1 MTQKELQEKRRENEE
16 RQEENRTLKTL
27 LERSMSET
35 EHLFARE
42 RHHNDQVLTYFH
54 RQEEVHFFEDITE
67 ESRLAERRFLDAM
80 TDGQETL
87 HKENRRLEDESDL
100 LYEAELQQ
108 LRKED
113 ERDGQN
119 DHW

>member
-16 RQEENRTLKTL
+16 KQEENRTLNTL

-54 RQEEVHFFEDITE
+54 RQEEGHFFEELTE
-67 ESRLAERRFLDAM
+67 ETRISERHFFDELM
-80 TDGQETL
+80 DGQETL

-113 ERDGQN
+113 EVDGQN

>member
-1 MTQKELQEKRRENEE
+1 M
-16 RQEENRTLKTL
+16 
-27 LERSMSET
+27 
-35 EHLFARE
+35 
-42 RHHNDQVLTYFH
+42 
-54 RQEEVHFFEDITE
+54 
-67 ESRLAERRFLDAM
+67 
-80 TDGQETL
+80 DGQETL

-113 ERDGQN
+113 EVDGQN

>member
-1 MTQKELQEKRRENEE
+1 MTQKELQEK
-16 RQEENRTLKTL
+16 QEENRTLNAL
-27 LERSMSET
+27 LERNMSET
-35 EHLFARE
+35 EHLFTRE

-54 RQEEVHFFEDITE
+54 RQEEVRFFEKITE
-67 ESRLAERRFLDAM
+67 ETRSAERHFFDELM
-80 TDGQETL
+80 DGQATL

-100 LYEAELQQ
+100 FYEAELQQ

-113 ERDGQN
+113 EVDGQN